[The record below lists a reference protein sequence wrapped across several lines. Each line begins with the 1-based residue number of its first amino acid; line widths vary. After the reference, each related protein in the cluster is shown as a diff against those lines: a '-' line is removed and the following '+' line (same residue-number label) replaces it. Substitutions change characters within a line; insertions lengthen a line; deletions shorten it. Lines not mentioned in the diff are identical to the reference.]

1 MVTTNTEPLH
11 GWRALAPT
19 LEHPFVDVV
28 PNGWDYEVSDMAA
41 GHTRGLSC
49 QCQPF
54 YNTGESKYPAG
65 QVLVVH
71 RMLLS
76 DIPEGEW

>member
-1 MVTTNTEPLH
+1 VVTNNTEPLD

-28 PNGWDYEVSDMAA
+28 PNGKDCDVELMAE

-54 YNTGESKYPAG
+54 YNTGESNHPAA
-65 QVLVVH
+65 QILVVH